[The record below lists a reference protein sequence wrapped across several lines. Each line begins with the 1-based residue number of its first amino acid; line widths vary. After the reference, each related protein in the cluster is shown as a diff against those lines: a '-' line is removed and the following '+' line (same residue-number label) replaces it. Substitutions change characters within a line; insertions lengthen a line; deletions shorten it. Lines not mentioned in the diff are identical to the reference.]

1 MGTYGLE
8 GVMLAWRQGA
18 LTTEQAVGQILQLMQ
33 QLEERVRELERVNAA
48 PRLEVKVAKRR
59 KRQREID

>member
-18 LTTEQAVGQILQLMQ
+18 LTPEQAVGQILQLMQ

-59 KRQREID
+59 KQMDGD